1 MTRRKTWQ
9 GVWKNNLTSDY
20 DYLYEFMKGMLTE
33 NTDSEEKLQRLR
45 ERGYLTEDGKVNVM
59 IVKGSEK
66 AFFDR
71 IPAIGEELKK
81 GFADRALESAM
92 MKAKNYPS
100 RMQELV
106 IFQETANFIS
116 NIAAGNFS
124 GDCKFYQQYRCGNDH
139 GVSVCQGDFQAAD
152 REGEGY
158 RQFAYVQ

>member
-59 IVKGSEK
+59 IVKDSEK

-81 GFADRALESAM
+81 RFADRALESAM
-92 MKAKNYPS
+92 MKAKDYPS
-100 RMQELV
+100 QMQELV

-116 NIAAGNFS
+116 NIAAVMTMEYLYARGIFRPLTERERVTANLLMFS
-124 GDCKFYQQYRCGNDH
+124 DVLPCM
-139 GVSVCQGDFQAAD
+139 
-152 REGEGY
+152 
-158 RQFAYVQ
+158 